1 AEAGMAHATAPR
13 AIINTKS
20 ITTTLNL
27 NNGDTVVLGGL
38 IDQQFTNANKGLP
51 GLSDIP
57 GAGVLFDNRSD
68 SHKSRELVIIL
79 RVRVI

>member
-1 AEAGMAHATAPR
+1 MM
-13 AIINTKS
+13 
-20 ITTTLNL
+20 
-27 NNGDTVVLGGL
+27 
-38 IDQQFTNANKGLP
+38 LP